1 MASTTRY
8 PIKYRFWRR
17 SGAAAVPLALAASF
31 ALTAAA
37 PATAAGSRPA
47 LAAVSG
53 GVLNA
58 QAVHQGRLTPRGA
71 TAPDVTVL
79 PNVKISN
86 NGNQPV
92 NEVPITANPNNALQ
106 LESGGNDYNCNSV
119 QGFYNSDDG
128 GATWPHQHCMPVL
141 AGKEGF
147 GDPNVA
153 YGLDGTAYILGI
165 QARGDFSQSVIAF
178 QKSTNNGVSWSP
190 VAAGPVSFYTNG
202 LTDKNWTEVDQSATS
217 PFAGCLY
224 TSITQFDQTFNKET
238 ITVDHSCNG
247 GATWSGPKAVSA
259 EANFPVVRQFSDLA
273 VGDDGTVYASWIK
286 CTANGPAGDC
296 GGTIATI
303 EFSKSTNGGNTWS
316 MPSSVATGK
325 MAPDSCFCAF
335 YGNVPTTSERV
346 SMLPVLDVD
355 ASDNLNLVY
364 YNYTTFMQTKAVAS
378 TNGGTTWGAPVIV
391 SAASTRDQFFAW
403 LSTDDATGK
412 IGVTYLQRTGG
423 NYKTFAAV
431 STNGGATWKGNK
443 SIASATSQFSNDGF
457 FGNFMGDYIGNI
469 WAGNTLHAS
478 WIDTRTGTG
487 QDEWGGVAF

>member
-296 GGTIATI
+296 GGTTATI

-335 YGNVPTTSERV
+335 YGNVPTTSERT
-346 SMLPVLDVD
+346 SMIPVIDVD
-355 ASDNLNLVY
+355 SSDNLNLVY
-364 YNYTTFMQTKAVAS
+364 YNYSTFMQTRSVAS
-378 TNGGTTWGAPVIV
+378 TDGGTTWGAPVIV
-391 SAASTRDQFFAW
+391 SAASTRDQFLPW
-403 LSTDDATGK
+403 LSTDDATGR
-412 IGVTYLQRTGG
+412 IGITYLQRTGG

-457 FGNFMGDYIGNI
+457 GGGFMGDYTGNI